1 MCRFGK
7 TLRSGDEGRGEEG
20 GVGAATTE
28 EARRWDAEPSRQ
40 VKGDRDP
47 HYRSLC
53 QSQAYR
59 PLCVGVYVYTATH
72 VPIVNQVLIIYCF
85 HSLK

>member
-1 MCRFGK
+1 MCRLGK
-7 TLRSGDEGRGEEG
+7 TLRSGDEGRGEEE

-28 EARRWDAEPSRQ
+28 EARRWDTEPSGQ

-59 PLCVGVYVYTATH
+59 PLCVGVYVYTETH